1 MNDTVKPDCISN
13 YRIAG
18 NFRGVKI
25 RYFRGQA
32 DPHEMLT

>member
-18 NFRGVKI
+18 NFHGGKNSL
-25 RYFRGQA
+25 FSWA
-32 DPHEMLT
+32 S